1 MKHAAATL
9 LVAAPLALGST
20 ATLACTPGADGMKM
34 TGPSDGS
41 TENAPVV
48 LIKTNPDKPPVRQPF
63 LANIHLCDGADKV
76 ERVSIDA
83 TMPAHRHGMNY
94 KPTLKKLGPDRYAV
108 EGMLFHM
115 PGVWRFHVTLTVDG
129 KPQRYVHDVRID

>member
-1 MKHAAATL
+1 MIRTFWALLLTAPLSLGCAAA
-9 LVAAPLALGST
+9 
-20 ATLACTPGADGMKM
+20 LACTPGPDGMKM
-34 TGPSDGS
+34 TGPSDTS
-41 TENAPVV
+41 PVV
-48 LIKTNPDKPPVRQPF
+48 LIKTKPETPPVSQPF
-63 LANIHLCDGADKV
+63 LADIRLCEGADKV

-94 KPTLKKLGPDRYAV
+94 KPTLKKLSADRYEV

-129 KPQRYVHDVRID
+129 KPHRYVHDVRIN